1 MNIRRVSP
9 EDVKDLMRLEDGS
22 IEHPWCEE
30 DLVKLATDPN
40 KAGFIAEEDG
50 LITGYI
56 GLSFIMD
63 EAEIG
68 NLVVDKDHRRQGLAC
83 KLMEEVKGFLKEQGI
98 SKVYLEVA
106 EDNEAAREL
115 YLKTGFESFNTRKD
129 YYGKGRNALLIV
141 CEI

>member
-1 MNIRRVSP
+1 MNIRRVTA

-30 DLVKLATDPN
+30 DLVKLAEDPN

-50 LITGYI
+50 IKAGYI

-68 NLVVDKDHRRQGLAC
+68 NLVVDKYHRRQGIANA
-83 KLMEEVKGFLKEQGI
+83 LMDEVKKFLKEQGI
-98 SKVYLEVA
+98 GRVYLEVA
-106 EDNEAAREL
+106 EDNEAAKQL
-115 YLKTGFESFNTRKD
+115 YLKCGFESFNIRKD
-129 YYGKGRNALLIV
+129 YYGKGRNAHLMV